1 MNVSSRPNMRFLIRM
16 KVRNATVTTESMK
29 KMDEMA
35 MIASGSPSGVISLA
49 DGSTSLVGVAI
60 AGSSRL

>member
-1 MNVSSRPNMRFLIRM
+1 MRFLIRM

-49 DGSTSLVGVAI
+49 DGSTSFVGVAI